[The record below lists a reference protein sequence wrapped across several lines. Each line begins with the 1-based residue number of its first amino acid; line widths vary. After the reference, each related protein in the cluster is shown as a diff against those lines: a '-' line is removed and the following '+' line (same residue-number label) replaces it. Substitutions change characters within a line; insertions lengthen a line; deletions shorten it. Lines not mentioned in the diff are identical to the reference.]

1 MSWSSW
7 AKSIAKEAQRGI
19 DKVLEIQEDGSENPK
34 SDGAPSSGGGEP
46 ARSDPENDPENLA
59 PVKSPPRK
67 KSIEIGSQ
75 EKTGQN
81 RSTPVNGNDG
91 WNDNQWDAGWDN
103 DSKNPDPKKSKPL
116 KLTKSPRKT
125 PPKKSP
131 PKSRMK
137 ATKILNESENLTNGS
152 VEAPPKLPTEKPEI
166 IPEPLPVPVKE
177 PEPDKSPEPVLP
189 KIEPKIAK
197 DTKNNAEISHLT
209 EHADS
214 LANSFQ
220 LTMQQLHQR
229 EQQLI
234 QCSTNNATLLAE
246 NDELKSQNEFLT
258 QFQEQAKS
266 VSSLNSK
273 IELTLKNKIKN
284 FDVIVIF

>member
-46 ARSDPENDPENLA
+46 VRSDPENDPENLA
-59 PVKSPPRK
+59 LVKSPPRK

-116 KLTKSPRKT
+116 KLTKS
-125 PPKKSP
+125 SC
-131 PKSRMK
+131 
-137 ATKILNESENLTNGS
+137 N
-152 VEAPPKLPTEKPEI
+152 
-166 IPEPLPVPVKE
+166 
-177 PEPDKSPEPVLP
+177 
-189 KIEPKIAK
+189 
-197 DTKNNAEISHLT
+197 
-209 EHADS
+209 
-214 LANSFQ
+214 
-220 LTMQQLHQR
+220 TMVD
-229 EQQLI
+229 
-234 QCSTNNATLLAE
+234 N
-246 NDELKSQNEFLT
+246 
-258 QFQEQAKS
+258 
-266 VSSLNSK
+266 
-273 IELTLKNKIKN
+273 
-284 FDVIVIF
+284 